1 MKKVLVALPLIVL
14 VALLGVYFY
23 ANQETE
29 NQIDLYIERA
39 IASGAYKDIQYESAE
54 FDMDASILISGLSV
68 TDAMDFQYTID
79 ELELS
84 EMDFFNEFPHSINLS
99 ARGFSLPM
107 GLPELD
113 DSMITPEM
121 QNYLAMI
128 DGTESVPATINYN
141 HQYDPNNN
149 NLFNSVVS
157 IALTDA
163 FNLSINTTT
172 RNISY
177 EELNQISDPLA
188 AETAAMTALMN
199 AEIPELGFSFSD
211 FGLIETLL
219 ENQAAQQ
226 GKSVDLVR
234 QELMSVTQ
242 SLFLFAPA
250 DLQATVID
258 LGNDLGSF
266 LEGGKTFNFALRPDF
281 SGSVQQLQVPIMSA
295 FFAGEYGQIVDL
307 LNIEFSTE

>member
-141 HQYDPNNN
+141 HQYDHNNN